1 MTQVMIVVPARY
13 ASTRLER
20 KMLLSK
26 TGKPLIQHTYEAASQ
41 ATQASK
47 VLVATDHP
55 EIEQAVRHFG
65 GEAIMTDPNAQ
76 SGTDRIAEVARA
88 FSDYELVVNVQGDE
102 PEIEPEA
109 IDLAIRIL
117 REDSTAMMSTL
128 ATPIRTPET
137 LSDPAAVKVVMDQN
151 QQALYFSRSPIP
163 FPRAQEKVDFSGQ
176 TPSHYL
182 HLGLYVYR
190 RDFLLKIPNLPPSRM
205 EKLESLEQ
213 LRILD
218 HGHRIKVGIVSASQG
233 GIDTLQDYAA
243 FVRRQQNC

>member
-55 EIEQAVRHFG
+55 EIERAVRHFG

-137 LSDPAAVKVVMDQN
+137 LSDPEPTGPVLFEKPN
-151 QQALYFSRSPIP
+151 PI
-163 FPRAQEKVDFSGQ
+163 
-176 TPSHYL
+176 
-182 HLGLYVYR
+182 
-190 RDFLLKIPNLPPSRM
+190 
-205 EKLESLEQ
+205 
-213 LRILD
+213 
-218 HGHRIKVGIVSASQG
+218 SASAGKG
-233 GIDTLQDYAA
+233 GFLGADALSLSPSGL
-243 FVRRQQNC
+243 VRLPTGFFTKDP

>member
-1 MTQVMIVVPARY
+1 
-13 ASTRLER
+13 
-20 KMLLSK
+20 
-26 TGKPLIQHTYEAASQ
+26 
-41 ATQASK
+41 
-47 VLVATDHP
+47 
-55 EIEQAVRHFG
+55 
-65 GEAIMTDPNAQ
+65 
-76 SGTDRIAEVARA
+76 
-88 FSDYELVVNVQGDE
+88 
-102 PEIEPEA
+102 
-109 IDLAIRIL
+109 
-117 REDSTAMMSTL
+117 MMSTL

-163 FPRAQEKVDFSGQ
+163 FPRAQEKVDFSEQ

-190 RDFLLKIPNLPPSRM
+190 RDFLLKIPDLPPSRM

-233 GIDTLQDYAA
+233 GIDTLQDYEA

>member
-76 SGTDRIAEVARA
+76 SGTDRIC
-88 FSDYELVVNVQGDE
+88 L
-102 PEIEPEA
+102 
-109 IDLAIRIL
+109 
-117 REDSTAMMSTL
+117 
-128 ATPIRTPET
+128 
-137 LSDPAAVKVVMDQN
+137 
-151 QQALYFSRSPIP
+151 LYTSPS
-163 FPRAQEKVDFSGQ
+163 PRD
-176 TPSHYL
+176 
-182 HLGLYVYR
+182 
-190 RDFLLKIPNLPPSRM
+190 
-205 EKLESLEQ
+205 
-213 LRILD
+213 
-218 HGHRIKVGIVSASQG
+218 
-233 GIDTLQDYAA
+233 
-243 FVRRQQNC
+243 